1 MAKTNAGDRVAS
13 TRNPFMGKS
22 VAEMKKIYDDKY
34 RGKDLSAAQLSKVAD
49 QMQAAKKSLPTAKA
63 KPAAKKPAA
72 KKPAVKP
79 KAKAK
84 PTAAQ
89 SSRFYSS
96 SSGGQ
101 YSTAKDR
108 FYSSSSG
115 TKKSP
120 PKKRT
125 PKGRAVTRRK

>member
-1 MAKTNAGDRVAS
+1 MANTNAASRVAS

-22 VAEMKKIYDDKY
+22 VAEMKKIYDDNY
-34 RGKDLSAAQLSKVAD
+34 RGKGLSAAKLSKVAD
-49 QMQAAKKSLPTAKA
+49 QMQAAKKALPTAKS

-72 KKPAVKP
+72 KP

-101 YSTAKDR
+101 YSTGKDR

-125 PKGRAVTRRK
+125 PRGRAVRRRK

>member
-1 MAKTNAGDRVAS
+1 MAKTNSASRIAS
-13 TRNPFMGKS
+13 TRNPFMGKT

-63 KPAAKKPAA
+63 KTAAKKPAAKKPAA
-72 KKPAVKP
+72 KKPAAKKPAAKP
-79 KAKAK
+79 KATAE

-89 SSRFYSS
+89 IARFYSS
-96 SSGGQ
+96 SSGGPFG
-101 YSTAKDR
+101 TPKDR

-115 TKKSP
+115 TK
-120 PKKRT
+120 
-125 PKGRAVTRRK
+125 

>member
-1 MAKTNAGDRVAS
+1 MAKTDSASRIAS
-13 TRNPFMGKS
+13 TRNPFMGKT

-34 RGKDLSAAQLSKVAD
+34 RGKNLSAAQLSKVAD

-72 KKPAVKP
+72 KP

-89 SSRFYSS
+89 SARFYSS

-101 YSTAKDR
+101 FSTGKDR

-115 TKKSP
+115 ATKST

-125 PKGRAVTRRK
+125 VRGRAVRRRK

>member
-1 MAKTNAGDRVAS
+1 MAKTDSASRIAS
-13 TRNPFMGKS
+13 TRNPFMGKT

-63 KPAAKKPAA
+63 KTAAKKPAAKKPAA
-72 KKPAVKP
+72 KKPAAKKPAAKKPAAKP
-79 KAKAK
+79 KATAE

-89 SSRFYSS
+89 IARFYSS
-96 SSGGQ
+96 SSGGPFG
-101 YSTAKDR
+101 TPKDR

-115 TKKSP
+115 TK
-120 PKKRT
+120 
-125 PKGRAVTRRK
+125 